1 MVLVLDICL
10 LLMSYDIDKTILVI
24 VVCNHIKKSW
34 GTFLLINLIFNYI
47 FYQSDLYRVNLAYIF
62 LSQDGIIVCSPLLIL
77 HIIPSVF
84 LSPRCKIYPFV
95 LTQEFFKN
103 LTFFLEGRV
112 PATRTG
118 CYIRVLTKIFLN
130 LNQVFY

>member
-10 LLMSYDIDKTILVI
+10 LLLSYDIDKKILVI

-34 GTFLLINLIFNYI
+34 GTFLLINLIFNCI
-47 FYQSDLYRVNLAYIF
+47 IYQSDLYRVNLAYIF

-77 HIIPSVF
+77 HVIPSVF
-84 LSPRCKIYPFV
+84 CLHGVIFPLGPNPRR
-95 LTQEFFKN
+95 FKN

-118 CYIRVLTKIFLN
+118 CYIRVLTRIFLN
-130 LNQVFY
+130 LNQIFY